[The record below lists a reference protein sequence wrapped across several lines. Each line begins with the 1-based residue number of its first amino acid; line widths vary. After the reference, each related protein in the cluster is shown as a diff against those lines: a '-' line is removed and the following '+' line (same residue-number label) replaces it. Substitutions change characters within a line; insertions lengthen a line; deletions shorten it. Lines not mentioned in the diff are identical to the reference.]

1 MADIEDLKWVH
12 LEFRG
17 EPVAKAAMQNVMVRG
32 MVHKFLPKKTKDF
45 FADIRAQACQQLEK
59 GFVPMRGALRI
70 SVVFRRQKPKK
81 PKKGGELFPIS
92 RPDLSNYI
100 KGIEDA
106 LNTIV
111 WEDDAQIF
119 EILARKEYGT
129 PGIGLD
135 VYEVSSCKKELEL
148 YMCPSH
154 PDRNR

>member
-1 MADIEDLKWVH
+1 MNGFSVPADKLLFVDVRPAKKWVH

-17 EPVAKAAMQNVMVRG
+17 EPAAKGEVRRAIWG
-32 MVHKFLPKKTKDF
+32 GHIHKYLPAKTRNF

-59 GFVPMRGALRI
+59 DFVPLTGALRI
-70 SVVFRRQKPKK
+70 AVVFRRQKPKK

-100 KGIEDA
+100 KAIEDA

-119 EILARKEYGT
+119 EIFARKEYGT

-135 VYEVSSCKKELEL
+135 IYEV
-148 YMCPSH
+148 
-154 PDRNR
+154 